1 MKLKVKNTID
11 AVACYILR
19 NDESCTPQKL
29 RYLLYLIYSD
39 YLSVYNDIVDTNQLP
54 YYAAD
59 YECNVLFDG
68 QFIADVKGP
77 QAVVDR
83 YTTED
88 DIYDLGIYID
98 DDLEDLLDKE
108 SLNFLET
115 SLKQYKDF
123 NTRFL
128 KMLAKQS
135 YDYQETYK
143 HYGDTKKVIPIRLM
157 FVANLLA
164 DEVSICLKDK
174 KA

>member
-1 MKLKVKNTID
+1 M
-11 AVACYILR
+11 
-19 NDESCTPQKL
+19 S
-29 RYLLYLIYSD
+29 
-39 YLSVYNDIVDTNQLP
+39 IV
-54 YYAAD
+54 
-59 YECNVLFDG
+59 
-68 QFIADVKGP
+68 IAEL
-77 QAVVDR
+77 A
-83 YTTED
+83 ED
-88 DIYDLGIYID
+88 HIYDLGVYID

>member
-39 YLSVYNDIVDTNQLP
+39 YLSVYNDIIDKNHLP
-54 YYAAD
+54 YYAVD

-68 QFIADVKGP
+68 QFIADAKGP
-77 QAVVDR
+77 QVIVDR

-88 DIYDLGIYID
+88 EIYDLGVYID

-108 SLNFLET
+108 SLTFLET
-115 SLKQYKDF
+115 SLKQYKNF

-143 HYGDTKKVIPIRLM
+143 HYNNSKKVIPVRLM

-164 DEVSICLKDK
+164 DEVSICLKNE